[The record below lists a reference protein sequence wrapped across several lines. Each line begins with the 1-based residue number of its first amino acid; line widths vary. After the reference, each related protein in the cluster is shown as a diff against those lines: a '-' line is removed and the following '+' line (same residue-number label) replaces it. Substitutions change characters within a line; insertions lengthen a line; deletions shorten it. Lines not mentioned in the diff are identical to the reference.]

1 MTVLCHELIG
11 LHATIAAWRATG
23 DTVAFV
29 PTMGALHD
37 GHLTL
42 VKTARQTA
50 KRVVTSIFVNPTQFG
65 PHEDFSRY
73 PRQLE
78 QDRALLTTAGCDA
91 LFAPDVATI
100 YPPGFATSIDP
111 GAIATIL
118 EGAIRPG
125 HFAGVATVVTRLLM
139 LVRPDTALFG
149 EKDYQQLLVIQQTV
163 RDLALPVQIIGVPTV
178 RAADGLALS
187 SRNAYLSPEERS
199 RALTLSATLHD
210 CATQLAAGE
219 DMAAVLQ
226 DGRDRIT
233 AAGFAL
239 DYLELR
245 DATTLAPIDQVI
257 APARLLVAAKIGT
270 TRLIDNMAVLPKN
283 FGYSPSA

>member
-1 MTVLCHELIG
+1 MTVLCHELTG
-11 LHATIAAWRATG
+11 LHATISAWRAAG
-23 DTVAFV
+23 HTVAFV

-50 KRVVTSIFVNPTQFG
+50 KRVIASIFVNPTQFG

-78 QDRALLTTAGCDA
+78 QDRAQLTTAGCDA

-111 GAIATIL
+111 GAMATIL

-149 EKDYQQLLVIQQTV
+149 EKDYQQLLVIKQTV

-187 SRNAYLSPEERS
+187 SRNAYLSAEERQ
-199 RALTLSATLHD
+199 RALTLSATLRD
-210 CATQLAAGE
+210 CATQLAEGE

-226 DGRDRIT
+226 AGRDRIT
-233 AAGFAL
+233 AASFAL

-245 DATTLAPIDQVI
+245 DATTLAPIDQLG

-270 TRLIDNMAVLPKN
+270 TRLIDNMGITQKLPLN
-283 FGYSPSA
+283 AY

>member
-11 LHATIAAWRATG
+11 LHATIAAWRAAG

-50 KRVVTSIFVNPTQFG
+50 KRVVASIFVNPTQFG

-111 GAIATIL
+111 GTIATIL

-139 LVRPDTALFG
+139 LVQPDTALFG
-149 EKDYQQLLVIQQTV
+149 EKDYQQLLVIRQTV
-163 RDLALPVQIIGVPTV
+163 RDLALPVQVIGVPTV

-187 SRNAYLSPEERS
+187 SRNAYLSTEDRS
-199 RALTLSATLHD
+199 RALTLSATLRD
-210 CATQLAAGE
+210 CAARLVAGE
-219 DMAAVLQ
+219 DMATVLQ
-226 DGRDRIT
+226 AGRDRIT

-245 DATTLAPIDQVI
+245 DATTLAPIEHLS

-270 TRLIDNMAVLPKN
+270 TRLIDNMAVLPTN
-283 FGYSPSA
+283 FG